1 MPTKSRTVAP
11 MMRPPD
17 FSSPMPIRCPSRI
30 VVPMA
35 MELTKLEAV
44 IMSWEPTDTPETS
57 CVAANLPTI
66 SRSTA
71 P

>member
-1 MPTKSRTVAP
+1 MS
-11 MMRPPD
+11 PPD
-17 FSSPMPIRCPSRI
+17 FCSPMPIFCPKRM

-35 MELTKLEAV
+35 RELTTLDAV
-44 IMSWEPTDTPETS
+44 IMSWEPTDTPDTS